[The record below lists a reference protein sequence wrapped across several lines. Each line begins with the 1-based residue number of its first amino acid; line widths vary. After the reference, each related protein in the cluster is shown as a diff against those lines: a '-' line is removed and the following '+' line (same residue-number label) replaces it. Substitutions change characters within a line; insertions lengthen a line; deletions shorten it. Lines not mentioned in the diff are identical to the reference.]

1 MNNEVKN
8 RVSELLNEAS
18 KLLAG
23 NASTA
28 GPSTSV
34 SDSSPSSVTLQE
46 SLRQANNMLRQ
57 STSSG
62 LCRSLNRQERLRAA
76 AGATYQ
82 RPRQGNEKSKK
93 EKKAIEFALLRCF
106 EDDEV
111 DKPNHLKWDSVIT
124 SGVLMLHEDDDE
136 STIRGKVRESLTG
149 KFPLLGTNDFEF
161 VKVWHKAIS
170 TLHLGPGTEYN
181 FTVVKKI
188 AGQGLLYL
196 KVKQGFQFLYKA
208 DDESD
213 EELLKS
219 VFDITDGEP
228 PKKGEAEMEVSEGQS
243 VRSGDLFEPAHVEST
258 IAIPA
263 CDSNTSKL
271 IDEVNAKGMTDPVEI
286 LKFLQ
291 KEIVQGR
298 ALDVADESE
307 IHEGE
312 TNYIC
317 VDRNDILQTTFTE
330 LASIK
335 NFKLTFEVDFMGE
348 RARDLGGPRKEWIRL
363 MNTAIKETFFD
374 NRLQEYRPDEYYFV
388 GIMIGIALLQNGQLP
403 MYMPIEVID
412 KLVTSTDDSCITNIQ
427 RGLDVFG
434 LGEIIRRVPIL
445 LHLLR
450 PTNHTLAPKMLLK
463 LLTPQFSEEGS
474 SAYLKEKKVYA
485 LFVKYVREVGS
496 GRRAPITLSSV
507 LIFTTGAAEEPVLG
521 FAIQPCIRFV
531 GEQPKLSEVL
541 LNVAVL
547 LT

>member
-1 MNNEVKN
+1 MQDMNNEVKN
-8 RVSELLNEAS
+8 RVSELLNGAS

-23 NASTA
+23 NGSTA

-34 SDSSPSSVTLQE
+34 SDSVPSSATLQE
-46 SLRQANNMLRQ
+46 SLRRANNMLRQ

-62 LCRSLNRQERLRAA
+62 LCRSLNRQERLQAA

-111 DKPNHLKWDSVIT
+111 DEPNHLK
-124 SGVLMLHEDDDE
+124 
-136 STIRGKVRESLTG
+136 
-149 KFPLLGTNDFEF
+149 
-161 VKVWHKAIS
+161 
-170 TLHLGPGTEYN
+170 
-181 FTVVKKI
+181 
-188 AGQGLLYL
+188 
-196 KVKQGFQFLYKA
+196 
-208 DDESD
+208 
-213 EELLKS
+213 
-219 VFDITDGEP
+219 
-228 PKKGEAEMEVSEGQS
+228 
-243 VRSGDLFEPAHVEST
+243 
-258 IAIPA
+258 
-263 CDSNTSKL
+263 
-271 IDEVNAKGMTDPVEI
+271 
-286 LKFLQ
+286 
-291 KEIVQGR
+291 
-298 ALDVADESE
+298 
-307 IHEGE
+307 
-312 TNYIC
+312 
-317 VDRNDILQTTFTE
+317 
-330 LASIK
+330 
-335 NFKLTFEVDFMGE
+335 
-348 RARDLGGPRKEWIRL
+348 ARDLGGPRKEWIRL
-363 MNTAIKETFFD
+363 MNTAIKEKFFD

-388 GIMIGIALLQNGQLP
+388 GIMIGIALLQNSQLP

-434 LGEIIRRVPIL
+434 LEEIICRVPIL

-507 LIFTTGAAEEPVLG
+507 LIFTTGAAEAPVLG

-541 LNVAVL
+541 LNPNRYRYLPTAHTCTNVL
-547 LT
+547 LLPIGTLTSELPETEDLFQIYDVAFANTHFGVV